1 MIEKLIS
8 QINIEQLSTRIT
20 HSIHRTNE
28 SEKRFYFLE
37 NKVKVMNAILDE
49 RIRKL

>member
-1 MIEKLIS
+1 MNLDRLNSKVGYSLAKC
-8 QINIEQLSTRIT
+8 ND
-20 HSIHRTNE
+20 